1 MTADSILDF
10 MLHIDVHLNQ
20 LIVNYG
26 VWSYAI
32 LFAIVFSETGLV
44 VAPFLPGDSLL
55 FAAGALAASGSLDAF
70 WLFVTLSI
78 AAIAGNTAN
87 YWIGAAVGPGI
98 FRKRGVR
105 FINERYLE
113 RTHAF
118 YERHGGKT
126 IVIAR
131 FLPILRTFAPFV
143 AGVGFMSYGRFMFYN
158 VVAGIA
164 WVGIFVFGGYLFGN
178 LPAVKNHFTLVIAM
192 IVVISLLPA
201 VYELI
206 RQRMRR
212 ER

>member
-1 MTADSILDF
+1 MNADSILDF

-20 LIVNYG
+20 LIANYG
-26 VWSYAI
+26 IWSYAI
-32 LFAIVFSETGLV
+32 LFTIVFAETGLV

-55 FAAGALAASGSLDAF
+55 FAAGALAASGSLDPL
-70 WLFVTLSI
+70 WLFMTLSI
-78 AAIAGNTAN
+78 AAIAGNTTN
-87 YWIGAAVGPGI
+87 YWIGAAIGPGV
-98 FRKRGVR
+98 FRKGGSR

-118 YERHGGKT
+118 YGRHGGKT

-131 FLPILRTFAPFV
+131 FLPIIRTFAPFV
-143 AGVGFMSYGRFMFYN
+143 AGIGFMAYNRFMFYN

-178 LPAVKNHFTLVIAM
+178 LPAVKNHFTLVVAM

-206 RQRMRR
+206 RQRRSAR
-212 ER
+212 P

>member
-26 VWSYAI
+26 AWSYAI

>member
-1 MTADSILDF
+1 MSADSILDF

-20 LIVNYG
+20 LIVDYG
-26 VWSYAI
+26 IWSYAI
-32 LFAIVFSETGLV
+32 LFTIVFCETGLV

-55 FAAGALAASGSLDAF
+55 FAAGALAASGSLDPL
-70 WLFVTLSI
+70 WLFIMLSI

-87 YWIGAAVGPGI
+87 YWIGAAIGPGI
-98 FRKRGVR
+98 FRKKGAR

-113 RTHAF
+113 RTHTF

-131 FLPILRTFAPFV
+131 FLPILRTFAQVV
-143 AGVGFMSYGRFMFYN
+143 AGIGFMAYNRFMFYN
-158 VVAGIA
+158 IVAGIA

-178 LPAVKNHFTLVIAM
+178 LPAVKTHFTLVVAM

-206 RQRMRR
+206 RHRR
-212 ER
+212 RDRP

>member
-1 MTADSILDF
+1 MSADSILDF

-20 LIVNYG
+20 LIANYG
-26 VWSYAI
+26 IWSYAI
-32 LFAIVFSETGLV
+32 LFTIVFAETGLV

-55 FAAGALAASGSLDAF
+55 FAAGALAASGSLDPL
-70 WLFVTLSI
+70 WLFITLSI
-78 AAIAGNTAN
+78 AAIAGNMAN
-87 YWIGAAVGPGI
+87 YWIGAAIGPGV
-98 FRKRGVR
+98 FRKGGSR

-131 FLPILRTFAPFV
+131 FLPIIRTFAPFV
-143 AGVGFMSYGRFMFYN
+143 AGIGFMAYNRFMFYN

-178 LPAVKNHFTLVIAM
+178 LPAVKNHFTLVVAM

-206 RQRMRR
+206 RQRRSAR
-212 ER
+212 P